1 MENIIKKL
9 FLSVSLA
16 VSVFSLTS
24 CERDITD
31 LNIDPKHPSTL
42 KSGNLLASGQYENF
56 FNMYN
61 GSVNSNNFRFFV
73 QHWTETI
80 YTDETNYNLVTRNQP
95 RTYFNALYAR
105 VLNNFYQA
113 QKNLPAELTLD
124 QDNSDIDVYNNKAVI
139 LELSSIFV
147 WENIVD
153 TYGDVPYTEA
163 LQVETIKSPKYDDAK
178 TIYLDLLKRIDA
190 AIAKMKTG
198 KDSYGS
204 YDLVYKGDMTKWL
217 KMANSLKLRLA
228 MNLADVDPTTSKAAA
243 ESAIASGV
251 FTSNADSFNLVFDG
265 GTFTNP
271 LYDDLVASGRND
283 FLPTEMLV
291 NRMNTTSDPRR
302 SFYFTK
308 DPDGNY
314 KGGVYGT
321 KNSYGKYSHI
331 GDMYKKRN
339 SPANLLSYSE
349 VLFLQAEAASRGY
362 NAGGAATTLFG
373 QAIAASMAETGVSA
387 TDIATYVAANPLNVA
402 NWKQS
407 IGNEAWVALWNNP
420 FGAWNFV
427 RRLDAPVLPTPPGSL
442 VGGVPVRMPYSDR
455 EYDVNKTNVTAAAAK
470 IGGDKAT
477 TKLFWDKF

>member
-9 FLSVSLA
+9 FLSAGLMVLA
-16 VSVFSLTS
+16 FSLTS
-24 CERDITD
+24 CERDMTS
-31 LNIDPKHPSTL
+31 LNNDPKHPNSL

-56 FNMYN
+56 YN
-61 GSVNSNNFRFFV
+61 IYTGSVNSNNFRFFI
-73 QHWTETI
+73 QQWTETI

-95 RTYFNALYAR
+95 RTYFTAMYVR
-105 VLNNFYQA
+105 VLNSFYQA
-113 QKNLPAELTLD
+113 QKNLPAELTVD
-124 QDNSDIDVYNNKAVI
+124 EENSDIDVYNNKWAI

-153 TYGDVPYTEA
+153 TYGDVPYSEA
-163 LQVETIKSPKYDDAK
+163 LQVETNKSPKYDDAK

-190 AIAKMKTG
+190 SIAKIKVG
-198 KDSYGS
+198 KGSYGT
-204 YDLVYKGDMTKWL
+204 YDLVYKGDMSKWL
-217 KMANSLKLRLA
+217 KLANSLKLRLA
-228 MNLADVDPTTSKAAA
+228 INLADVDPATSKTAA

-251 FTSNADSFNLVFDG
+251 FTANGDSYSLVFDG

-271 LYDDLVASGRND
+271 LFDDLVAAGRND
-283 FLPTEMLV
+283 FLPSDILV

-302 SFYFTK
+302 AFYFTPL
-308 DPDGNY
+308 DDGTY
-314 KGGVYGT
+314 KGGVYGI
-321 KNSYGKYSHI
+321 KNSFSKYSHVNPT
-331 GDMYKKRN
+331 YTKAN
-339 SPANLLSYSE
+339 APANLLSYSE
-349 VLFLQAEAASRGY
+349 VLFLQAEAAARGY
-362 NAGGAATTLFG
+362 SVSGTATGLFSD
-373 QAIAASMAETGVSA
+373 AIKASMRDNGVAEA
-387 TDIATYVAANPLNVA
+387 DITTYTTANPLNMA

-427 RRLDAPVLPTPPGSL
+427 RRLDTPVLPAPAGSL

-455 EYDVNKTNVTAAAAK
+455 EYDVNKTNVTAAANK

>member
-1 MENIIKKL
+1 MIL
-9 FLSVSLA
+9 
-16 VSVFSLTS
+16 VFSVTS
-24 CERDITD
+24 CERDMTS
-31 LNIDPKHPSTL
+31 LNNDPKHPNSL

-56 FNMYN
+56 YNMYT
-61 GSVNSNNFRFFV
+61 GSVNSNNFRFFI
-73 QHWTETI
+73 QQWTETI

-95 RTYFNALYAR
+95 RTYFTAMYVR
-105 VLNNFYQA
+105 VLNSYAQG
-113 QKNLPAELTLD
+113 QKNLAEEKDTD
-124 QDNSDIDVYNNKAVI
+124 TENADIDVYNNKWAI
-139 LELSSIFV
+139 LEISSLFV

-153 TYGDVPYTEA
+153 TFGDVPYSQA

-190 AIAKMKTG
+190 AIAKIKVS
-198 KDSYGS
+198 KDSYGK
-204 YDLVYKGDMTKWL
+204 YDLVYKGDMSKWL

-228 MNLADVDPTTSKAAA
+228 INLADVDAATSKAAA

-251 FTSNADSFNLVFDG
+251 FTSNSDSFTLVFDG

-271 LYDDLVASGRND
+271 LFDDLVASGRND
-283 FLPTEMLV
+283 FLPSDILV
-291 NRMNTTSDPRR
+291 DRMNTTSDPRR
-302 SFYFTK
+302 ASYFTAL
-308 DPDGNY
+308 DDGTY
-314 KGGVYGT
+314 KGGIYGI

-331 GDMYKKRN
+331 NPNYTKGN
-339 SPANLLSYSE
+339 APANLLSYAE
-349 VLFLQAEAASRGY
+349 VLFLQAEAAARGY
-362 NAGGAATTLFG
+362 NGGGAAATLFSN
-373 QAIAASMAETGVSA
+373 AITASMQDNGVTSA
-387 TDIATYVAANPLNVA
+387 DIATYTSANPLNMA

-427 RRLDAPVLPTPPGSL
+427 RRLDSPMLPTPAGSL

-455 EYDVNKTNVTAAAAK
+455 EYDVNKVNVTEAANH